1 MNFRVSGI
9 ENGVMEQEFV
19 SNDRYMAINY
29 MEESTEF
36 VKDCSETS
44 FFKCWAEQIAET
56 QEFNCS
62 KKCVPVVFRSIMEN
76 IDHDVPEC
84 LNNSEEYCMLGLD
97 GYKIY
102 TMLTSYCKKQ
112 CHKKASRLDI
122 SKIKAKPLYTQGQ
135 VQLDIYFTVSPEK
148 IRNKEYLIYDGVG
161 MFGSIGGSLGLFVGF
176 SILDSLLAIFEFL
189 LKKLNFI

>member
-1 MNFRVSGI
+1 MYYLHMRL
-9 ENGVMEQEFV
+9 QYK
-19 SNDRYMAINY
+19 YMAINY

-102 TMLTSYCKKQ
+102 TMLTSNCMKQ